1 MLLPFILTLILVAII
16 FTILILITVYRR
28 LYLQNLSYVQHVEVI
43 KEVELPSIGKDWD
56 YDEKHVQSD
65 DNTLIDVSV

>member
-1 MLLPFILTLILVAII
+1 MLLPFVLTLILVAII

-43 KEVELPSIGKDWD
+43 MEVELPSIGKDWD
-56 YDEKHVQSD
+56 YDEEHVQSD
-65 DNTLIDVSV
+65 DSILIDVLV